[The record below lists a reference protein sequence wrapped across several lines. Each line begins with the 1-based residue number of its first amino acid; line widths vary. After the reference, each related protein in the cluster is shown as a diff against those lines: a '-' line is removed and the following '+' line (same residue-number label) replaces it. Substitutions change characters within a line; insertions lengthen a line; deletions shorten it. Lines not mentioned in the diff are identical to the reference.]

1 MHLLYFNS
9 KEMNLPK
16 TTYLKYLLIA
26 IGLIILMPGSSQ
38 AGGAGGFPVR
48 PKRLLLS
55 PSFSY
60 FYANKGWDSL
70 RHKTPFADGGHF
82 QSLGVSLYAEYGL
95 SRRLTLVALLPYVRN
110 TYEDNTAKTVAS
122 GFTDLEVGLRYYLAN
137 INYIYYFTIQ
147 GTFVQPL
154 YTDLSLGYKQQG
166 AEIKLAFAGSGKV
179 LGKNYYF
186 TVENGVRQYF
196 GSQGPI
202 QDRYNGSFGLT
213 LDRKFK
219 HQISASISGFYS
231 ASSFTRFSPIQATNK
246 NFAFNQASLTYGY
259 TFSRRFSVF
268 LSGGHFINGRNT
280 GDGTTASAS
289 FLFKPF
295 R

>member
-1 MHLLYFNS
+1 MMLAPNTSH
-9 KEMNLPK
+9 
-16 TTYLKYLLIA
+16 
-26 IGLIILMPGSSQ
+26 
-38 AGGAGGFPVR
+38 AGGFPVR

-60 FYANKGWDSL
+60 FYADRGWDSL
-70 RHKTPFADGGHF
+70 RRKTLFPEGGQF
-82 QSLGVSLYAEYGL
+82 ESLGFSLYAEYGL
-95 SRRLTLVALLPYVRN
+95 SRRFTLVALLPYVKN
-110 TYEDNTAKTVAS
+110 TYEDNTAKTVTM

-154 YTDLSLGYKQQG
+154 YTDPGLGYNQQG

-186 TVENGVRQYF
+186 TLENGVRQYF
-196 GSQGPI
+196 GPEGPI
-202 QDRYNGSFGLT
+202 QDRYTGSFGLT
-213 LDRKFK
+213 LDRRFR
-219 HQISASISGFYS
+219 HQVSVSLGGFYS
-231 ASSFTRFSPIQATNK
+231 ASSFTRFSPIQSTNK
-246 NFAFNQASLTYGY
+246 NFAFNQASFTYGY
-259 TFSRRFSVF
+259 TFSRRFSIF
-268 LSGGHFINGRNT
+268 LSAGHFINGRNT

>member
-1 MHLLYFNS
+1 
-9 KEMNLPK
+9 
-16 TTYLKYLLIA
+16 
-26 IGLIILMPGSSQ
+26 
-38 AGGAGGFPVR
+38 VR

-70 RHKTPFADGGHF
+70 RHKTPFADGGKF
-82 QSLGVSLYAEYGL
+82 QSLGFSLYAEYGL
-95 SRRLTLVALLPYVRN
+95 SRKLTLVALLPYVRN
-110 TYEDNTAKTVAS
+110 TYEDNTAKTVSS
-122 GFTDLEVGLRYYLAN
+122 GLTDLEVGLRYYLAN

-147 GTFVQPL
+147 GTYVQPL
-154 YTDLSLGYKQQG
+154 YNDLSLGYKQQG

-186 TVENGVRQYF
+186 TLENGVRQYF
-196 GSQGPI
+196 GSEGPI
-202 QDRYNGSFGLT
+202 QDRYSGSFGLT

-219 HQISASISGFYS
+219 NQVSVSVSGFYS
-231 ASSFTRFSPIQATNK
+231 ASSFTKFSPIQATNK
-246 NFAFNQASLTYGY
+246 NFAFNQASLTYGH

>member
-1 MHLLYFNS
+1 
-9 KEMNLPK
+9 MNLPK
-16 TTYLKYLLIA
+16 THLKYLLIA
-26 IGLIILMPGSSQ
+26 IGIMMLAPNSSH
-38 AGGAGGFPVR
+38 AGGFPVR

-60 FYANKGWDSL
+60 FYADRGWDSL
-70 RHKTPFADGGHF
+70 RRKTLFPEGGQF
-82 QSLGVSLYAEYGL
+82 ESLGFSLYAEYGL
-95 SRRLTLVALLPYVRN
+95 SRRFTLVALLPYVKN
-110 TYEDNTAKTVAS
+110 TYEDNTAKTVTM

-154 YTDLSLGYKQQG
+154 YTDPGLGYNQQG

-186 TVENGVRQYF
+186 TLENGVRQYF
-196 GSQGPI
+196 GPEGPI
-202 QDRYNGSFGLT
+202 QDRYTGSFGLT
-213 LDRKFK
+213 LDRRFR
-219 HQISASISGFYS
+219 HQVSVSLGGFYS
-231 ASSFTRFSPIQATNK
+231 ASSFTRFSPIQSTNK
-246 NFAFNQASLTYGY
+246 NFAFNQASFTYGY

-268 LSGGHFINGRNT
+268 LSAGHFINGRNT